1 MTGNDRMHIALFEL
15 KDEIQELQWNIKELS
30 GIVAELS
37 RDVKVLKHRIDEID
51 MHTEGDGK

>member
-37 RDVKVLKHRIDEID
+37 RDVKVLKHRIDE
-51 MHTEGDGK
+51 TEGDGK

>member
-37 RDVKVLKHRIDEID
+37 RDVKVLKYRIDEID